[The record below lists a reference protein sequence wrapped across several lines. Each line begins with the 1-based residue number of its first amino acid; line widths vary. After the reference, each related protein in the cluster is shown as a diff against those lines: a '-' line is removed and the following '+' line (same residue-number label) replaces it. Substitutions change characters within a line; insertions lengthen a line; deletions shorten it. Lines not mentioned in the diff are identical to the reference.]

1 MVDYISWCFLA
12 CFKVMARQAFWS
24 ILSFTVAS
32 YLVTWQSV
40 KGTDALNMITSPAK
54 VQRVKQ
60 LEKAHCP
67 PTVLLLSMHQTPITF
82 PCLLVLSPD
91 LTPAEGLLVALEAK
105 YLLSRY
111 ILACCCGFY
120 VRFSIFFLACE
131 CNPSGSYGNVCD
143 PYNGQC
149 PCRYGAR
156 GRQCNKCPAGYYNF
170 PYCQCK

>member
-24 ILSFTVAS
+24 IVSFTVAS

-91 LTPAEGLLVALEAK
+91 LTPAEGLLAGAPNGNFRENIC
-105 YLLSRY
+105 SEDNFRT
-111 ILACCCGFY
+111 
-120 VRFSIFFLACE
+120 RIFGTLVVKFLACLPLLGFS
-131 CNPSGSYGNVCD
+131 NIYKMV
-143 PYNGQC
+143 
-149 PCRYGAR
+149 
-156 GRQCNKCPAGYYNF
+156 
-170 PYCQCK
+170 